1 MMGGKYDDIMDL
13 PHHQSNRRPHMP
25 VAERAAQFMPF
36 AALTGYDAA
45 IAEAGRQT
53 ERFREMDESE
63 KILLDDTLRRI
74 RESEV
79 RPEIVVERFVPD
91 LVKEGGAY
99 VETAGRFLK
108 VDAAQ
113 RELLLEGGERIE
125 LDKIVKITIKGEGEG
140 KLGRE

>member
-1 MMGGKYDDIMDL
+1 MSGKYDDIIDL
-13 PHHQSNRRPHMP
+13 EHHQSDRRPHMP
-25 VAERAAQFMPF
+25 VSERAAQFMPF

-45 IAEAGRQT
+45 IAEAGRLT
-53 ERFREMDESE
+53 EHFREMDESE
-63 KILLDDTLRRI
+63 KVILDETLRRI

-79 RPEIVVERFVPD
+79 RPEIIVERFVPD

-99 VETAGRFLK
+99 VETEGRFLK

-113 RELLLEGGERIE
+113 RELVLEGGERIE
-125 LDKIVKITIKGEGEG
+125 LEKIVKIIIKGEGEG